1 MKISIRNIDPI
12 YSENH
17 RGGTGMTTFYTC
29 LSPAYPVIEKSVGP
43 DDHITWVGLVEVA
56 PGASI
61 KEHVHDEDEEV
72 YIVVSGR
79 GVYTE
84 DGEDTPIEEKDVLIL
99 RRGHSHGMR
108 NTGDTPLVFY
118 AVVAR

>member
-1 MKISIRNIDPI
+1 MKISIKNISPI
-12 YSENH
+12 FSEAH
-17 RGGTGMTTFYTC
+17 RGGTGLTTFYTC
-29 LSPAYPVIEKSVGP
+29 LSPEYPKIGESVGP

-61 KEHVHDEDEEV
+61 KEHVHDRDEEV
-72 YIVVSGR
+72 YIVISGR

-84 DGEDTPIEEKDVLIL
+84 DGRETPVEEKDALIL
-99 RRGHSHGMR
+99 RRNHSHGMR
-108 NTGDTPLVFY
+108 NTGDVPLVFY

>member
-1 MKISIRNIDPI
+1 MKISIQDIAPI
-12 YSENH
+12 YSEAH
-17 RGGTGMTTFYTC
+17 RGGTGLTTFYTC
-29 LSPAYPVIEKSVGP
+29 LSPEYPRIEESVGT

-61 KEHVHDEDEEV
+61 KEHVHDQDEEV
-72 YIVVSGR
+72 YIVISGK

-84 DGEDTPIEEKDVLIL
+84 DGKEFPIKEGDVLIL
-99 RRGHSHGMR
+99 RRNHSHGMR
-108 NTGDTPLVFY
+108 STGETPLTFY